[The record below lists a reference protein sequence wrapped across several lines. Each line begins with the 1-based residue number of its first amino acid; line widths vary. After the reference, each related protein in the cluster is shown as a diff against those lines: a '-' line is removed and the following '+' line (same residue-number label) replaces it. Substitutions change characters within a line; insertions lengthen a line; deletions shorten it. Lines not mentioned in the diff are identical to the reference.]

1 VVVNLLRTEA
11 VIAKAGL
18 WNLRE
23 DKTTMPPLARLS
35 VTACSSMRQTELGDR
50 SGRFLK
56 ATEGAKNRKEKSRN
70 NKAAPSLQEAAES
83 AIESLLN
90 GSRFFLAN
98 PPRSLPVFAPSE
110 VKLGAELG
118 RGEFGTVF
126 EINCLVILDDYA
138 GRGGVESKKE
148 IFDTSDF
155 KGLSDDVNAED
166 SNKPILT
173 ENMGASTRGLNIC
186 SPPSSSRP
194 SLNPQLGLSPP
205 SSNMPANNTIMTDP
219 TPAAGE
225 PTHLKHGQS
234 FFFIGRRKHR

>member
-1 VVVNLLRTEA
+1 VNDDIKNHRVFFTSDLRQVVVNLLRTEA

-98 PPRSLPVFAPSE
+98 PPRSLPVFAPSG
-110 VKLGAELG
+110 K
-118 RGEFGTVF
+118 
-126 EINCLVILDDYA
+126 
-138 GRGGVESKKE
+138 
-148 IFDTSDF
+148 
-155 KGLSDDVNAED
+155 
-166 SNKPILT
+166 
-173 ENMGASTRGLNIC
+173 
-186 SPPSSSRP
+186 
-194 SLNPQLGLSPP
+194 
-205 SSNMPANNTIMTDP
+205 
-219 TPAAGE
+219 
-225 PTHLKHGQS
+225 S
-234 FFFIGRRKHR
+234 FSVHCCWH